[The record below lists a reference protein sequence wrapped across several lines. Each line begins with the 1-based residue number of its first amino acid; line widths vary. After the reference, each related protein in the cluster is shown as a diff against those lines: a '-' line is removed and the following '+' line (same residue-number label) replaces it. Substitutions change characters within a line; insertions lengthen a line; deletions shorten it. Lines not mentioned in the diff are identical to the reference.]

1 MPWPSLETEKGR
13 GFLPHRHAAARLIFH
28 HLPNLPD
35 VPISPWS
42 GRDMLSPATTDAP
55 SQVPTLNALEAEE
68 STASDASLA
77 MDDRIG
83 LSRAVAK
90 LAKEL
95 RKVSVTRREHAVLR
109 KEEMEADEARKAAI
123 AAATQHHQCS
133 ENFERLARGGESK
146 TRQEPVT
153 AEPVAVQEFRPVA
166 ATVSSLQGL
175 FASPNLPVE
184 LRRFPQML
192 AEVLQSRTTS
202 ESVHSSRTV
211 SKSDLEAAAIA
222 MAQKMVD
229 LEGQLGS
236 VQSSWVQ
243 RLQAALARQREQ
255 EAELEKELHLQRLH
269 LRHLTHDIA
278 EAKLRRQQLE
288 EEQAEFVPFATK
300 ELEDAMQQ
308 VANNRRAPESLR
320 RLVNATA
327 APRVA
332 FDPPRQKTR
341 SSSTKMPRTQR
352 APRRGFVQATF
363 GRIPV

>member
-1 MPWPSLETEKGR
+1 
-13 GFLPHRHAAARLIFH
+13 
-28 HLPNLPD
+28 
-35 VPISPWS
+35 
-42 GRDMLSPATTDAP
+42 MLSPATTDAP

-109 KEEMEADEARKAAI
+109 KEEMEAEEARKAAI

-192 AEVLQSRTTS
+192 AEVLQSRTS

-300 ELEDAMQQ
+300 ELEDAMNQ

-320 RLVNATA
+320 RLVNTTA

-341 SSSTKMPRTQR
+341 SSSTKIPRTQR
-352 APRRGFVQATF
+352 SVPRRGFVQATF